1 MKKLVILEILV
12 ILLTVNCQKDNN
24 YLIQS
29 QTFELKYGETK
40 INTDYGLSISLDSVL
55 NDSRCPSKA
64 VCVWAG
70 NAEVRF
76 VYLKDNNSVKF
87 VLNTLPTFRTDSL
100 INGYRIKLINLSPY
114 PEIAGSIKQSEY
126 KAEITITKE

>member
-12 ILLTVNCQKDNN
+12 ILLTVSCQKDNN
-24 YLIQS
+24 SLIQN